1 MIDYIKGELTKLTP
15 TVAVVEAAG
24 VGYAINVALP
34 VYSELAGKESGAGG
48 KGAGNGEVVKLL
60 VHEVIRED
68 EHLLFGFLH
77 TGERELFQALI
88 SVSGIGPNTA
98 RMIMSGYSAAEIRQI
113 IATGNV
119 RALSN
124 IKGIGGKTAQRIIV
138 ELKDV
143 VLKIDTGDNLGA
155 VSQPER
161 GGIGDGFAELKQEA
175 VSALT
180 MLGFPAAPTA
190 KVVDKLLQADPTLTV
205 EKVIKQALKML

>member
-1 MIDYIKGELTKLTP
+1 MIEYLNGELVELMP
-15 TVAVVEAAG
+15 ALAVVEAAG
-24 VGYAINVALP
+24 VGYGVNIALP
-34 VYSELAGKESGAGG
+34 VYSSLAGRERSASKE
-48 KGAGNGEVVKLL
+48 GERVRLF

-68 EHLLFGFLH
+68 EHLLFGFL
-77 TGERELFQALI
+77 TRAERELFRALI

-98 RMIMSGYSAAEIRQI
+98 RMIMSGYSASEIRQV

-124 IKGIGGKTAQRIIV
+124 IKGIGAKTAQRIIV

-155 VSQPER
+155 VPVQQ
-161 GGIGDGFAELKQEA
+161 GGIGSGSAELKSEA

-180 MLGFPAAPTA
+180 MLGFPAAPAA
-190 KVVDKLLQADPTLTV
+190 KVVDKLIADDPSLSV

>member
-1 MIDYIKGELTKLTP
+1 MIEYIKGELAILTP
-15 TVAVVEAAG
+15 TLAVVEAGG
-24 VGYAINVALP
+24 VGYGINIALT
-34 VYSELAGKESGAGG
+34 VYSSLAGKEAQKGKAG
-48 KGAGNGEVVKLL
+48 ETVKLL
-60 VHEVIRED
+60 VEEIIRED
-68 EHLLFGFLH
+68 EHLLFGFL
-77 TGERELFQALI
+77 TEGERLLFRALI

-98 RMIMSGYSAAEIRQI
+98 RMIMSGYSAAEIRQV
-113 IATGNV
+113 IATGNA

-124 IKGIGGKTAQRIIV
+124 IKGIGAKTAQRIIV

-155 VSQPER
+155 VEAVEK
-161 GGIGDGFAELKQEA
+161 GIGSVSAELKQEA

-190 KVVDKLLQADPTLTV
+190 KVVDKLLQDDPTLSV